1 MHDKININCIVNLQI
16 DYEKLKIFTSKTLQI
31 IHICLLLSI
40 FGRKI
45 AKSRYRIAYSIPIL
59 RSFKGVFQ
67 GVLKGD
73 LAAEIERE
81 NGSFKRAF
89 PPSTSGCQWRDPAVA
104 RMSDTPRPFLY
115 IIDIACARVI
125 IIALVSR
132 KTMPPRRAAYRS
144 HFTLRKSFVRRD
156 ESRIAY
162 PLPSPRC
169 RRCPTNPARSR
180 RCPRSPPCAPC
191 ACSWAKA
198 APLATA
204 RT

>member
-1 MHDKININCIVNLQI
+1 MSIN
-16 DYEKLKIFTSKTLQI
+16 YKKLKISPLNFSKPYTYVHYPCFLGERLRKAGI
-31 IHICLLLSI
+31 ELHIRYLFCALSKA
-40 FGRKI
+40 F
-45 AKSRYRIAYSIPIL
+45 
-59 RSFKGVFQ
+59 FQ
-67 GVLKGD
+67 GVFKGD

-125 IIALVSR
+125 ITCARLA
-132 KTMPPRRAAYRS
+132 KKMPPRRAAYRS
-144 HFTLRKSFVRRD
+144 HFTLRKSFVRRG
-156 ESRIAY
+156 ESRIAC

-180 RCPRSPPCAPC
+180 RCRRSPPCAPC
-191 ACSWAKA
+191 ACSWAEA